1 MDWDD
6 LAYFISLVEEQTL
19 TACADKLAVQHST
32 VSRRIKHLE
41 NDLSLKLFN
50 RLGKRYQLTQE
61 GEHLYAQA
69 LEIQKQIQTF
79 ERMAVEQNVLQGSVV
94 ISAPPVLT
102 NELLIKAIPA
112 FKERYPDIVLHI
124 GGDLQIIDLHRKQA
138 DIALRLSRPT
148 QDDLVIRTIG
158 HVHYGYFAHKNYIEY
173 TPSDEWQFIE
183 FSANRRLLNWL
194 QSLVS
199 KHDYKIALSSND
211 LYIIYSSV
219 CEQLGIGILPYF
231 LATKNLDL
239 VAINPVDRTIMSE
252 DEVVQAIKYYSKQNM
267 GSLTCSKISTKSLDL
282 IQSVPLYI
290 VTHPD
295 VRRSAR
301 VNIVAQWLGE
311 ILNSRR
317 VTV

>member
-6 LAYFISLVEEQTL
+6 LAYFISLVQEQTL
-19 TACADKLAVQHST
+19 TACAEKLAVQHST

-94 ISAPPVLT
+94 ISAPPVLA

-124 GGDLQIIDLHRKQA
+124 GGDLQIINLHRKEA
-138 DIALRLSRPT
+138 DIALRLRRPT
-148 QDDLVIRTIG
+148 QEDLVIRTIG
-158 HVHYGYFAHKNYIEY
+158 HVRYGFFAHKNYVKH
-173 TPSDEWQFIE
+173 TPVQQWQLIE
-183 FSANRRLLNWL
+183 FSANRRLLDWL

-199 KHDYKIALSSND
+199 QHDYKIALNSND
-211 LYIIYSSV
+211 LYVTYSSV

-231 LATKNLDL
+231 LATRNSDL
-239 VAINPVDRTIMSE
+239 VAINPIIKTVMSKDEIVQSINNCLFYGVDK
-252 DEVVQAIKYYSKQNM
+252 DNANAIP
-267 GSLTCSKISTKSLDL
+267 L
-282 IQSVPLYI
+282 IHTRPLYI

-301 VNIVAQWLGE
+301 VQVVAQWLGE
-311 ILNSRR
+311 VLGDSNG
-317 VTV
+317 